1 MLFEVSNASAT
12 NKVTNCAKNKER
24 EGGDEKSRFFH
35 GPRVPKRFL
44 LKSIFVVVIAILN
57 ISPVIAHT
65 SLIKSIP
72 NNSSILRN
80 LPDQI
85 ELSFTDKLITLAGNQ
100 VNAVSVRDPNLA
112 LISLGEIEIEGNTIS
127 VPFADGKYDA
137 GLYKIYF
144 RVVSSDGH
152 PVSGFTSFTTTDETT
167 LRNGVIGAVGTA
179 DVTKNYFEL
188 ILEQI
193 KHHFLH
199 ILWALIAL
207 LLIVGW
213 AVVLKLNRDK

>member
-1 MLFEVSNASAT
+1 MLFKVGNAST
-12 NKVTNCAKNKER
+12 TYKVTNSAKNKER

-35 GPRVPKRFL
+35 TPRIPKKVL
-44 LKSIFVVVIAILN
+44 IKSIFVIAITILN
-57 ISPVIAHT
+57 VSPVIAHT

-72 NNSSILRN
+72 NNSSILTN

-85 ELSFTDKLITLAGNQ
+85 ELSFTDNLITLAGNQ

-112 LISLGEIEIEGNTIS
+112 LISIGELKIEGNNIS

-137 GLYKIYF
+137 GLYKVYF

-152 PVSGFTSFTTTDETT
+152 PVSGFISFTTTDEST
-167 LRNGVIGAVGTA
+167 LKNGVIGAVGTV

-193 KHHFLH
+193 KHHFIH

-207 LLIVGW
+207 LLIIGW
-213 AVVLKLNRDK
+213 AVLLKLNRD

>member
-1 MLFEVSNASAT
+1 MLFKVSNASAT
-12 NKVTNCAKNKER
+12 NNVTNCAKNKER
-24 EGGDEKSRFFH
+24 EGGDEKSRYFH
-35 GPRVPKRFL
+35 AHRVPKRILF
-44 LKSIFVVVIAILN
+44 KSMLVVFITILN
-57 ISPVIAHT
+57 ISPVTAHT
-65 SLIKSIP
+65 SLVRSNP
-72 NNSSILRN
+72 NNASVLTN
-80 LPDQI
+80 LPGQI

-100 VNAVSVRDPNLA
+100 VNAVSVRDPNLV

-167 LRNGVIGAVGTA
+167 LKNGVIGAVGA
-179 DVTKNYFEL
+179 VDVTKNYFEL

-193 KHHFLH
+193 KYHFVH
-199 ILWALIAL
+199 ILWVLIAL
-207 LLIVGW
+207 LLIIGW
-213 AVVLKLNRDK
+213 AVLLKLNRD

>member
-1 MLFEVSNASAT
+1 MLFKVGNAST
-12 NKVTNCAKNKER
+12 TYKVTNCAKNKER
-24 EGGDEKSRFFH
+24 EGRDKKSRFFH
-35 GPRVPKRFL
+35 TPRVPKKIL
-44 LKSIFVVVIAILN
+44 LKSILVVFITILN

-72 NNSSILRN
+72 NNSSILTN

-112 LISLGEIEIEGNTIS
+112 LISLGELKVGGNTIS
-127 VPFADGKYDA
+127 VPFADGEYDA
-137 GLYKIYF
+137 GLYKVYF

-152 PVSGFTSFTTTDETT
+152 PVSGFISFTTTDEST
-167 LRNGVIGAVGTA
+167 LKNGVIGAAGTV

-193 KHHFLH
+193 KHHFFH
-199 ILWALIAL
+199 VLWALIAL
-207 LLIVGW
+207 LLISIW
-213 AVVLKLNRDK
+213 AIYIKHKKN